1 MKTNIS
7 QNIERNKMATRR
19 QFIKKIAIGTAAV
32 SVGNVGGVLPSFSA
46 SSYRNIIGANDRI
59 RIAGI
64 GVNARGNALA
74 KGFANEKERD
84 CIVTDICDVDS
95 RAILKG
101 VKTVQDT
108 AGNTP
113 RGHEDIRKMLESKDF
128 DAVFIATPDH
138 WHAPAAIMAMQAGK
152 HVYLEKPTSH
162 SPSENQILIDAE
174 KKYGKV
180 IQVGNQRRSW
190 PNVAHGIREV
200 HDSMIG
206 EVYYGKSWYYNK
218 RPSMGIGNVTSV
230 PEWLNWDL
238 WQGPA
243 PRVSYKDNIVHYDWH
258 WLWHWGTGEA
268 LNNGMHFVD
277 LLRWGM
283 KLDYPVSVQSTGGRY
298 HYQDDW
304 ETPDT
309 QLVNF
314 KFDNGKVMTWE
325 SQSCVRSNIAG
336 YSSGVTFYGDKGSLT
351 IGSGN
356 EYKVFDLDNKLI
368 KHVDSKMVF
377 EEGNLVN
384 PTQSL
389 DAYHFQ
395 NFFNAIRKGDKL
407 NSTLKEACMSTQLVQ
422 LSNISHRIG
431 RSLNIDQKKGTI
443 LKDREASKYWKREY
457 EKGWEMK
464 V

>member
-1 MKTNIS
+1 MT
-7 QNIERNKMATRR
+7 TRR
-19 QFIKKIAIGTAAV
+19 QFIKNVAIGTSAI
-32 SVGNVGGVLPSFSA
+32 SLGGVLPGFSA
-46 SSYRNIIGANDRI
+46 SSYKNIMGSNDRI

-64 GVNARGNALA
+64 GVNSRGNALA
-74 KGFANEKERD
+74 RGFANEKKRG
-84 CIVTDICDVDS
+84 CIVTDICDVDT
-95 RAILKG
+95 RAIEKCIA
-101 VKTVQDT
+101 TVEKT
-108 AGNTP
+108 AGNKP
-113 RGHEDIRKMLESKDF
+113 RAHEDIRKMLESDNF

-138 WHAPAAIMAMQAGK
+138 WHAAGALMAMKAGK

-162 SPSENQILIDAE
+162 NPDENRILIEAE
-174 KKYGKV
+174 KKYRKIV
-180 IQVGNQRRSW
+180 QVGNQRRSW
-190 PNVAHGIREV
+190 PNVAHAMKELQEGF
-200 HDSMIG
+200 IG
-206 EVYYGKSWYYNK
+206 DIHYGKSWYYNK
-218 RPSMGIGNVTSV
+218 RPSMGIGKITTI
-230 PEWLNWDL
+230 PTWLNWEL

-243 PRVSYKDNIVHYDWH
+243 PRMPYKDNVVHYDWH

-268 LNNGMHFVD
+268 LNNGMHFID

-283 KLDYPVSVQSTGGRY
+283 QLGYPVSVDSIGGRY

-314 KFDNGKVMTWE
+314 TFANGKVMTWE
-325 SQSCVRSNIAG
+325 SQSCVKSDIGG
-336 YSSGVTFYGDKGSLT
+336 YGSGVTFYGSKGSLI
-351 IGSGN
+351 IGGGN
-356 EYKVFDLDNKLI
+356 EYKVYDLDNVLV

-407 NSTLKEACMSTQLVQ
+407 NSPLTEACMSTQLVQ
-422 LSNISHRIG
+422 LANISHRVG
-431 RSLNIDQKKGTI
+431 RAVKVSNNGTI
-443 LKDREASKYWKREY
+443 VNDKEAIKFWKRNY
-457 EKGWEMK
+457 EKGWELK

>member
-1 MKTNIS
+1 MT
-7 QNIERNKMATRR
+7 TRR
-19 QFIKKIAIGTAAV
+19 QFIKNVAIGTSVV
-32 SVGNVGGVLPSFSA
+32 SFGGVLPGFSA
-46 SSYRNIIGANDRI
+46 SSYKNIIGSNDRI

-64 GVNARGNALA
+64 GVNARGKALSE
-74 KGFANEKERD
+74 GFANEKVNG
-84 CIVTDICDVDS
+84 CIVTDICDVDT
-95 RAILKG
+95 RAIEKCIA
-101 VKTVQDT
+101 TVQKT

-113 RGHEDIRKMLESKDF
+113 KRHEDIRKMLESDSF

-138 WHAPAAIMAMQAGK
+138 WHAPAAVMAMKAGK

-162 SPSENQILIDAE
+162 NPDENRILLEVE
-174 KKYGKV
+174 KKYGKTV
-180 IQVGNQRRSW
+180 QVGNQRRSW
-190 PNVAHGIREV
+190 PNVAHAMKELHEGI
-200 HDSMIG
+200 IG

-218 RPSMGIGNVTSV
+218 RASMGIGKTTAV
-230 PEWLNWDL
+230 PEWLNWEL

-243 PRVSYKDNIVHYDWH
+243 PRTVYKDNVVHYEWH
-258 WLWHWGTGEA
+258 WIWRWGTGEA

-283 KLDYPVSVQSTGGRY
+283 QLGYPVTVDSVGGRY

-314 KFDNGKVMTWE
+314 TFANGKVMTWE
-325 SQSCVRSNIAG
+325 SQSCVRSDIGG
-336 YSSGVTFYGDKGSLT
+336 YGSGVTFYGSKGSLT
-351 IGSGN
+351 IGGGN
-356 EYKVFDLDNKLI
+356 EYKVYDLDNKLI

-377 EEGNLVN
+377 EQGNLVN

-395 NFFNAIRKGDKL
+395 NFFNAIRKGEKL
-407 NSTLKEACMSTQLVQ
+407 NSPLKEACVSTQMVQ
-422 LSNISHRIG
+422 LANISHRVG
-431 RSLNIDQKKGTI
+431 RPVNVNNNGII
-443 LKDREASKYWKREY
+443 VKDKEAIKYWKRDY
-457 EKGWEMK
+457 EKGWELK

>member
-1 MKTNIS
+1 MT
-7 QNIERNKMATRR
+7 TRR
-19 QFIKKIAIGTAAV
+19 QFIKNVAIGTAAV
-32 SVGNVGGVLPSFSA
+32 SASKVGGVLPSFSA
-46 SSYRNIIGANDRI
+46 SSYRNIVGANDRI

-74 KGFANEKERD
+74 RGFANEKERG
-84 CIVTDICDVDS
+84 CVVTDICDVDS
-95 RAILKG
+95 RAIEKG
-101 VKTVQDT
+101 IKTVQDA
-108 AGNTP
+108 AGNKP
-113 RGHEDIRKMLESKDF
+113 RGHEDIRRMLESNDF

-138 WHAPAAIMAMQAGK
+138 WHAPGALMAMKAGK

-162 SPSENQILIDAE
+162 SPEENEILIAAE
-174 KKYGKV
+174 KKYRKV
-180 IQVGNQRRSW
+180 VQVGNQRRSW
-190 PNVAHGIREV
+190 PNVAHAMKEI
-200 HDSMIG
+200 HDGVIG
-206 EVYYGKSWYYNK
+206 EVHYGKSWYYNK
-218 RPSMGIGNVTSV
+218 RPSMGTGNVIS
-230 PEWLNWDL
+230 PPDWLNWEL

-243 PRVSYKDNIVHYDWH
+243 PRVDYKDNIVHYDWH
-258 WLWHWGTGEA
+258 WVWHWGTGEA

-283 KLDYPVSVQSTGGRY
+283 KLDYPVSVDSIGGRY

-314 KFDNGKVMTWE
+314 KFANGKVMTWE
-325 SQSCVRSNIAG
+325 SQSCVRSSISG
-336 YSSGVTFYGDKGSLT
+336 HGSGVTFYGDKGSLT
-351 IGSGN
+351 IGGGN
-356 EYKVFDLDNKLI
+356 EYRVFDLDNKLV

-395 NFFNAIRKGDKL
+395 NFFDAIRKGEKL
-407 NSTLKEACMSTQLVQ
+407 NSPLTEACMSTQLVQ
-422 LSNISHRIG
+422 LSNISHRVG
-431 RSLNIDQKKGTI
+431 RSLNIDQRKGTI
-443 LKDREASKYWKREY
+443 VKDREANKLWKRDY
-457 EKGWEMK
+457 AKGWEMK

>member
-1 MKTNIS
+1 MT
-7 QNIERNKMATRR
+7 TRR
-19 QFIKKIAIGTAAV
+19 EFIKNVAIGTAAV
-32 SVGNVGGVLPSFSA
+32 SAGSAGGVLPGFSA
-46 SSYRNIIGANDRI
+46 SSYRNIIGSNDRI

-74 KGFANEKERD
+74 KGFASEKERG
-84 CIVTDICDVDS
+84 CIVTDICDVDT
-95 RAILKG
+95 RAIEKG
-101 VKTVQDT
+101 IKTVQDA
-108 AGNTP
+108 AGNKP

-138 WHAPAAIMAMQAGK
+138 WHAPGALMAMKAGK

-162 SPSENQILIDAE
+162 NPEENRILIEAE

-180 IQVGNQRRSW
+180 VQVGNQRRSW
-190 PNVAHGIREV
+190 PNVAHAIKEL
-200 HDSMIG
+200 HDGVIG
-206 EVYYGKSWYYNK
+206 EVHYGKSWYYNK
-218 RPSMGIGNVTSV
+218 RPSMGIGNVASV
-230 PEWLNWDL
+230 PDWLNWEL

-243 PRVSYKDNIVHYDWH
+243 PRMSYKDNLVHYDWH
-258 WLWHWGTGEA
+258 WVWHWGTGEA

-283 KLDYPVSVQSTGGRY
+283 NLGYPVSVESIGGRY
-298 HYQDDW
+298 HYRDDW

-314 KFDNGKVMTWE
+314 KFANGKAMTWE
-325 SQSCVRSNIAG
+325 SQSCIRSAQGG
-336 YSSGVTFYGDKGSLT
+336 YGSGVTFYGDKGSLT
-351 IGSGN
+351 IGGGN
-356 EYKVFDLDNKLI
+356 EYKVFDLDNKLV

-395 NFFNAIRKGDKL
+395 NFFNAIRKGEKL
-407 NSTLKEACMSTQLVQ
+407 NSPLTEACASTQLVQ
-422 LSNISHRIG
+422 LSNISHRVG
-431 RSLNIDQKKGTI
+431 RALNIDHRNGTI
-443 LKDREASKYWKREY
+443 LKDNEASKLWKREY
-457 EKGWEMK
+457 EKGWDLK

>member
-1 MKTNIS
+1 MT
-7 QNIERNKMATRR
+7 TRR
-19 QFIKKIAIGTAAV
+19 QFLKNVTIGTSAL
-32 SVGNVGGVLPSFSA
+32 SLGGVLPGFSA
-46 SSYRNIIGANDRI
+46 SSYRNIIGSNERI

-74 KGFANEKERD
+74 KGFANEKGNG

-95 RAILKG
+95 RAVEKCI
-101 VKTVQDT
+101 TDVQKA
-108 AGNTP
+108 AGNMP
-113 RGHEDIRKMLESKDF
+113 KRHGDIRIMLESKDF

-138 WHAPAAIMAMQAGK
+138 WHAPAALMAMKAGK

-162 SPSENQILIDAE
+162 NPAENKILLEAE
-174 KKYGKV
+174 KKYNRTV
-180 IQVGNQRRSW
+180 QVGNQRRSW
-190 PNVAHGIREV
+190 PNVVYAMKELSDGI
-200 HDSMIG
+200 IG
-206 EVYYGKSWYYNK
+206 DIYYGKSWYYNK
-218 RPSMGIGNVTSV
+218 RPTMGIGKNSPV
-230 PEWLNWDL
+230 PDWLNWDL

-243 PRVSYKDNIVHYDWH
+243 PRDSYKDNIVHYDWH
-258 WLWHWGTGEA
+258 WKWQWGTGEA

-283 KLDYPVSVQSTGGRY
+283 QLDYPVTVDSKGGRY
-298 HYQDDW
+298 HYSDDW

-314 KFDNGKVMTWE
+314 HFNNGKVMTWE
-325 SQSCVRSNIAG
+325 SQSCIKSEIAG
-336 YSSGVTFYGDKGSLT
+336 YGSGVFFYGKKGSLL
-351 IGSGN
+351 IGGGN
-356 EYKVFDLDNKLI
+356 EYKVFDIDNKLVKYI
-368 KHVDSKMVF
+368 DSKMVF

-395 NFFNAIRKGDKL
+395 NFLNAIRKGEKL
-407 NSTLKEACMSTQLVQ
+407 NSPLTEACMSTQLVQ

-431 RSLNIDQKKGTI
+431 RSLNINHIDGTI
-443 LKDREASKYWKREY
+443 LNDNEASKLWKREY
-457 EKGWEMK
+457 EKGWELK

>member
-1 MKTNIS
+1 MT
-7 QNIERNKMATRR
+7 TRR
-19 QFIKKIAIGTAAV
+19 QFIKNVAIGTSAL
-32 SVGNVGGVLPSFSA
+32 SLGGILPGFSA
-46 SSYRNIIGANDRI
+46 SSYRSIIGANDRI

-74 KGFANEKERD
+74 IGFANEKNNG
-84 CIVTDICDVDS
+84 CSVTDICDVDT
-95 RAILKG
+95 RAIEKCIEN
-101 VKTVQDT
+101 VQKA
-108 AGNTP
+108 AGNRP
-113 RGHEDIRKMLESKDF
+113 QGHQDIRKMLESDNF

-138 WHAPAAIMAMQAGK
+138 WHAPAALMAMDAGK

-162 SPSENQILIDAE
+162 NPAENLLLTQAE
-174 KKYGKV
+174 KKHRKI

-190 PNVAHGIREV
+190 PNVAHAIREL
-200 HDSMIG
+200 HEGIIG
-206 EVYYGKSWYYNK
+206 DIHYGKSWYYNK
-218 RPSMGIGNVTSV
+218 RPSMGTGKITAV
-230 PEWLNWDL
+230 PEWLNWEL

-243 PRVSYKDNIVHYDWH
+243 PRMAYRDNIVHYDWH
-258 WLWHWGTGEA
+258 WRWHWGTGEA

-283 KLDYPVSVQSTGGRY
+283 QLDYPSTVDSIGGRF
-298 HYQDDW
+298 HHQDDW

-314 KFDNGKVMTWE
+314 KFANGKVMTWE
-325 SQSCVRSNIAG
+325 SQSCIRSQVFG
-336 YSSGVTFYGDKGSLT
+336 YSSGVAFFGDKGTLI
-351 IGSGN
+351 IGGGN
-356 EYKVFDLDNKLI
+356 EYKVMDLDNKLI

-395 NFFNAIRKGDKL
+395 NFFNAIRKGEKL
-407 NSTLKEACMSTQLVQ
+407 NSQLTEACKSTLLVQ
-422 LSNISHRIG
+422 LSNISHRVG
-431 RSLNIDQKKGTI
+431 RSLNINSNNGTI
-443 LKDREASKYWKREY
+443 ITDRDASKLWKRDY
-457 EKGWEMK
+457 EKGWELK

>member
-1 MKTNIS
+1 MT
-7 QNIERNKMATRR
+7 TRR
-19 QFIKKIAIGTAAV
+19 QFIKNVAIGTAAV
-32 SVGNVGGVLPSFSA
+32 SVGGTLPSLSA
-46 SSYRNIIGANDRI
+46 KSYKNIIGANERI

-74 KGFANEKERD
+74 KGFANEKERG
-84 CIVTDICDVDS
+84 CIVSDICDVDT
-95 RAILKG
+95 RAAQKG
-101 VKTVQDT
+101 IATVEET
-108 AGNTP
+108 AGNKP
-113 RGHEDIRKMLESKDF
+113 RVHEDIRKMLESKDF
-128 DAVFIATPDH
+128 DAVFIGTPDH

-162 SPSENQILIDAE
+162 TPDENRLLMEAE

-190 PNVAHGIREV
+190 PNVV
-200 HDSMIG
+200 HAIKELHEGVIG
-206 EVYYGKSWYYNK
+206 EIHYGKSWYYNK
-218 RPSMGIGNVTSV
+218 RPSMGIGKTAAV

-243 PRVSYKDNIVHYDWH
+243 PRITYKDNIVHYDWH
-258 WLWHWGTGEA
+258 WRWHWGTGEA

-283 KLDYPVSVQSTGGRY
+283 QLSYPVSINSTGGRY

-314 KFDNGKVMTWE
+314 TFENGKIMTWE
-325 SQSCVRSNIAG
+325 SQSCVRSAING
-336 YSSGVTFYGDKGSLT
+336 NGSGVTFYGSNGSLT
-351 IGSGN
+351 IGGGN
-356 EYKVFDLDNKLI
+356 EYKVFDLNNKLV

-395 NFFNAIRKGDKL
+395 NFFNAIREGAAL
-407 NSTLKEACMSTQLVQ
+407 NSKLTEACISTQLVQ
-422 LSNISHRIG
+422 LANISHRVN
-431 RSLNIDQKKGTI
+431 RNLKIDSSKGTI
-443 LKDREASKYWKREY
+443 VKDREASMFWKREY
-457 EKGWEMK
+457 EKGWEPK

>member
-377 EEGNLVN
+377 EEGTWLIPHKVL
-384 PTQSL
+384 THITSKTFL
-389 DAYHFQ
+389 M
-395 NFFNAIRKGDKL
+395 L
-407 NSTLKEACMSTQLVQ
+407 LEKEI
-422 LSNISHRIG
+422 N
-431 RSLNIDQKKGTI
+431 
-443 LKDREASKYWKREY
+443 
-457 EKGWEMK
+457 
-464 V
+464 